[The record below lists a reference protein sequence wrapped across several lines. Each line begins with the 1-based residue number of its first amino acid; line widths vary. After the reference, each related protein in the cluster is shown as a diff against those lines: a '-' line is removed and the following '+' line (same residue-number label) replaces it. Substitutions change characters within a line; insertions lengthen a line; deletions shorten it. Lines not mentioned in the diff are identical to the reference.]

1 MHCLSR
7 TPSIKKSQLDGNY
20 SALSLKFG
28 ALETGRIS
36 TPNRNQFFVPSLQ
49 NSEII
54 QIKDARIIDDVR
66 FGCRGDDGVSPFL
79 MDPHQSVVKLRP
91 TDEPIN
97 FSCSQQTT
105 CTLLSRDSSFKCVI
119 SKMGRDSSG
128 EKATQQV
135 KRKSSFA
142 ETLRKC
148 TEKVLTF
155 KTDPVIANEKE
166 LIKKKTSNASLK
178 SNGISNSSLKEVDEK
193 DISAEFAQMTNEHQ
207 PQEAS

>member
-7 TPSIKKSQLDGNY
+7 SASTKKSQLDGNY

-28 ALETGRIS
+28 ALETGRLS
-36 TPNRNQFFVPSLQ
+36 TPNRNQFFMPSLQ

-66 FGCRGDDGVSPFL
+66 FGCRGNDDVSPFM
-79 MDPHQSVVKLRP
+79 MDPHQLVVKLEP

-105 CTLLSRDSSFKCVI
+105 CTLLSRDSSIKCVI
-119 SKMGRDSSG
+119 SKKGRDSSG
-128 EKATQQV
+128 EKTTQQV
-135 KRKSSFA
+135 KRKNSFA
-142 ETLRKC
+142 DTLRKC

-155 KTDPVIANEKE
+155 KTDPFIANDKE
-166 LIKKKTSNASLK
+166 LIKKKVSNGSFK

-193 DISAEFAQMTNEHQ
+193 DISAELAQMTNEHQ
-207 PQEAS
+207 SNEAS